1 MGKCCYI
8 NGFER
13 ENMKEENNNQL
24 KCHSRLQTSGMT
36 SCFNA
41 YSPLKERRARLGFTL
56 IELLVVVLIIGILAA
71 IALPQYQKA
80 VDMANFRKIEMVTR
94 HLGKQLEWYYLQNGT
109 YPTDWRKLEISLPG
123 CKTKQL
129 AVECKNLTF
138 GGKTVNVTIYKPH
151 MQKWFYVTAF
161 YFNLYYYFNRSAH
174 EHAGELYCYGNA
186 QGGKR
191 GYNLCKRVCGK
202 AYCYYK

>member
-1 MGKCCYI
+1 
-8 NGFER
+8 
-13 ENMKEENNNQL
+13 MKEEHNLIKTSFPKDAIGNQPLAEMTRLRKISDPVRNNEEH
-24 KCHSRLQTSGMT
+24 CCG
-36 SCFNA
+36 
-41 YSPLKERRARLGFTL
+41 GFTL
-56 IELLVVVLIIGILAA
+56 VELLVVVLIIGILAA

-94 HLGKQLEWYYLQNGT
+94 HLGKQLEWYYLQNET

-174 EHAGELYCYGNA
+174 EHAGEWYCYGNA

-202 AYCYYK
+202 SYCYYK